1 MTSFPDRLKELRN
14 AKKLKQTDMASFLE
28 LNIRTY
34 QDYEYG
40 NVIPNAVMI
49 TKLADYFDVTTD
61 YLLGRTN
68 HWIDKEGTLH
78 TKVPVDI
85 LNLDTAELLKK
96 LSTSE

>member
-1 MTSFPDRLKELRN
+1 MSLLSHRIKDLRINRNLTQKQMGEILGCTDRY
-14 AKKLKQTDMASFLE
+14 
-28 LNIRTY
+28 Y
-34 QDYEYG
+34 QKIEYG
-40 NVIPNAVMI
+40 NVKPSQENLI
-49 TKLADYFDVTTD
+49 KLADYFDVTTD

-96 LSTSE
+96 LM